1 MKKLS
6 DFLLRLQKNN
16 ESGKQTRR
24 ERNIDEKTI
33 FFLAGKVI
41 SSLYGMKGRENIQ
54 PVFFREKK
62 LFFTV
67 SSSLW
72 ANELWLERD
81 HIREK
86 INEEIGQDEIREIK
100 VSER

>member
-6 DFLLRLQKNN
+6 DYLDRLKKTAEKGEN
-16 ESGKQTRR
+16 STRKR
-24 ERNIDEKTI
+24 LIDEKTV
-33 FFLAGKVI
+33 FVLAGKVI
-41 SSLYGMKGRENIQ
+41 VELYGVRGGENIQ
-54 PVFFREKK
+54 PALYREKK

-81 HIREK
+81 MIRKK
-86 INEEIGQDEIREIK
+86 INEEIGQDEVSEIK
-100 VSER
+100 VKEL